1 MKFINWLS
9 GFLGKYFVGLVLVT
23 VAVAMIK
30 PEVFLN
36 IAKFRPMGQSV
47 ITVGLAII
55 MFMMGITLD
64 GNSFKVVF
72 SRPKDVFIGC
82 VAQYTVMPFVAFGL
96 AKLFNLSPELAVGL
110 VLLGT
115 CPGGTASNVMT
126 YLAKGDVALSV
137 SMTSVST
144 VISPILTPALT
155 FILAGQWVKVN
166 MVGMLIDI
174 LKVVIVPII
183 LGVVVNKLVGE
194 KIKSISTALV
204 IVPIVTILMILGMC
218 VAPNKDNLI
227 SSGGVLILAVCLHNW
242 IGFLLGYIIAHTAGM
257 NDEKKK
263 AVSIEVGLQNSG
275 LAVALSSQFANPLCA
290 LPAAIA
296 TMVHQIS
303 GSLLANI
310 FSGNISFSSNKKAKG
325 KAKAEI

>member
-23 VAVAMIK
+23 VALAVIK
-30 PEVFLN
+30 PEIFLT
-36 IAKFRPMGQSV
+36 IGRLRPMGQSV
-47 ITVGLAII
+47 ITVGLAVI

-64 GNSFKVVF
+64 GDSFKVVF
-72 SRPKDVFIGC
+72 SRPKDVFIGF

-110 VLLGT
+110 ILLGT

-137 SMTSVST
+137 TMTSVST
-144 VISPILTPALT
+144 MLSPLLTPALT
-155 FILAGQWVKVN
+155 FVLAGQWIEVN
-166 MVGMLIDI
+166 MFGMLIDI
-174 LKVVIVPII
+174 LKVVIIPII
-183 LGVVVNKLVGE
+183 LGVAVNKLVGE

-204 IVPIVTILMILGMC
+204 IVPIVSILIILGLC
-218 VAPNKDNLI
+218 VAPNKNNLI
-227 SSGGVLILAVCLHNW
+227 SSGGILILAVCLHNW
-242 IGFLLGYIIAHTAGM
+242 IGFLLGYIIAHITGM

-263 AVSIEVGLQNSG
+263 AVSIEIGLQNSG
-275 LAVALSSQFANPLCA
+275 LAVALSSQFSNPLCA

-296 TMVHQIS
+296 TVVHQIS
-303 GSLLANI
+303 GSLLANV

-325 KAKAEI
+325 KAKA